1 MIESAFRD
9 LKSFVEVAPVYVWT
23 EAHVKAHYS
32 ICVLS
37 HLINRTLTLR
47 LHEHK
52 GNITRDVVSHEK
64 LYAQLEDCKINRIE
78 VENVHQVTL
87 NRTQPTSEQIEL
99 GEKVGLE
106 YLLSCDIVEKV
117 KSSHSS

>member
-87 NRTQPTSEQIEL
+87 NRTRTTSEQIEL
-99 GEKVGLE
+99 VERVGLE

>member
-1 MIESAFRD
+1 MT
-9 LKSFVEVAPVYVWT
+9 PVCFN
-23 EAHVKAHYS
+23 H
-32 ICVLS
+32 
-37 HLINRTLTLR
+37 TLTLR

-87 NRTQPTSEQIEL
+87 NRTRTTSEQIEL
-99 GEKVGLE
+99 VERVGLE